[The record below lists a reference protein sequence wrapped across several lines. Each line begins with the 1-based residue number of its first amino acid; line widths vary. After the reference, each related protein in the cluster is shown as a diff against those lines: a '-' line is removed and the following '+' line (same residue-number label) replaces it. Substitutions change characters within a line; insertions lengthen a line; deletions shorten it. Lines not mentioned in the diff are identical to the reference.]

1 MATIST
7 LQPQVA
13 HRLEEDPAATIFW
26 NTELEIYSALQEA
39 QADLLLL
46 VGRPNQ
52 TVSVPFTIQ
61 PNTPFQQIPKGMF
74 CLLNLQG
81 PASEVWKV
89 TLEDLDYSQVSDS
102 GWQQDIGETV
112 QKWAPL
118 GFSQFIVWPS
128 IAISQTVLMT
138 GIASPITEIW
148 PYNGDQPVVFHD
160 EQFSI
165 LEKYAAGYARIK
177 EGSQEFS
184 EGVKLYQDYLLGAK
198 RLTQLEDRR
207 DPYIF
212 EGAVGAKLISNPT
225 TNR

>member
-13 HRLEEDPAATIFW
+13 HRIEEDPADTRFW
-26 NTELEIYSALQEA
+26 NTELEINSAIMEA
-39 QADLLLL
+39 QVDLLLL

-102 GWQQDIGETV
+102 GWQQ
-112 QKWAPL
+112 
-118 GFSQFIVWPS
+118 
-128 IAISQTVLMT
+128 
-138 GIASPITEIW
+138 
-148 PYNGDQPVVFHD
+148 
-160 EQFSI
+160 
-165 LEKYAAGYARIK
+165 
-177 EGSQEFS
+177 
-184 EGVKLYQDYLLGAK
+184 
-198 RLTQLEDRR
+198 
-207 DPYIF
+207 
-212 EGAVGAKLISNPT
+212 
-225 TNR
+225 

>member
-118 GFSQFIVWPS
+118 GFNQFIVWPS
-128 IAISQTVLMT
+128 VAIAQTVLAT
-138 GIASPITEIW
+138 GIASPITGIW
-148 PYNGDQPVVFHD
+148 PYLGDEPLIFHN
-160 EQFSI
+160 EQEVT
-165 LEKYAAGYARIK
+165 LEKYAAAYCRLK
-177 EGSQEFS
+177 EGGSEFS
-184 EGVKLYQDYLLGAK
+184 EGAKLYQDYLSDAK
-198 RLTQLEDRR
+198 RLSQLEDRK
-207 DPYIF
+207 DDYIF
-212 EGAVGAKLISNPT
+212 NGATGSRLTSNPT
-225 TNR
+225 TIR